1 MRRIE
6 YPPLTT
12 CISILVEWGWG
23 VVLEEGKKTGEKDR
37 IPTANN
43 MHLNLSGVGGGVVLE
58 EVKKTSEKDRIP
70 TANNMHLN
78 LSGVGGGC

>member
-12 CISILVEWGWG
+12 CISILVEWG
-23 VVLEEGKKTGEKDR
+23 V
-37 IPTANN
+37 
-43 MHLNLSGVGGGVVLE
+43 VVLE

-78 LSGVGGGC
+78 LSGVGGGGC